1 MGKIGTDVAKDSSQI
16 ILMDDSFGTLVGA
29 IKEGRVI
36 YQNLRKTIVASMTTN
51 GGELGIVLVSLLI
64 ASFT

>member
-16 ILMDDSFGTLVGA
+16 ILTDDSFGTIINA

-36 YQNLRKTIVASMTTN
+36 YRNLRKTIVASMTTN
-51 GGELGIVLVSLLI
+51 G
-64 ASFT
+64 